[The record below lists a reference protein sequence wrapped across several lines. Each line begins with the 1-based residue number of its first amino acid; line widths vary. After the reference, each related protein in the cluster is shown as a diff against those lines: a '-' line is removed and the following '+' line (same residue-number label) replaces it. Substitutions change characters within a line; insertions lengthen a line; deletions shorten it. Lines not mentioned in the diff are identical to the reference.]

1 MLAFLIFNFSFLFLT
16 YFLNFRLVLTFLS
29 LSLFLWVFYF
39 PLDGGVSN
47 LSLVFSCDNLSYT
60 LVFLTL
66 WVLYLGVLARGRLKE
81 NKVHFFIFIFLVL
94 FLLFTLLVTFLCYDI
109 ILFYFAFEASLIPLL
124 IIIVGYGFQPEKL
137 RAGLYILFYTI
148 IGSLP
153 LLLGLILG
161 YFEIGG
167 SNFFFYSLL
176 FNELAGVYFFFIY
189 LAFFIKLP
197 GYLFHLWL
205 PKAHVEAPVFGS
217 MILAGVMLKIGG
229 YGIIRLIPLFVG
241 FISLYGD
248 LIISFFL
255 GGGVVISI
263 VCLVQR
269 DLKGLVAYS
278 SVGHIG
284 IFVGGLFSLSVY
296 GYIGSLVIMLAH
308 GFTSSGL
315 FSLVNIVYERFHSR
329 SLFMIRG
336 LLIIIPSLSFLW
348 FLFSISNIAA
358 PPFLNLLG
366 ELFLSF
372 GVVGVSSFFMLPLG
386 LIFFLA
392 GGYSLYFFSISQHG
406 KF

>member
-81 NKVHFFIFIFLVL
+81 NKVHFFIFLFLVL

-167 SNFFFYSLL
+167 SNFFFILY
-176 FNELAGVYFFFIY
+176 Y
-189 LAFFIKLP
+189 L
-197 GYLFHLWL
+197 
-205 PKAHVEAPVFGS
+205 
-217 MILAGVMLKIGG
+217 M
-229 YGIIRLIPLFVG
+229 
-241 FISLYGD
+241 
-248 LIISFFL
+248 
-255 GGGVVISI
+255 
-263 VCLVQR
+263 
-269 DLKGLVAYS
+269 
-278 SVGHIG
+278 
-284 IFVGGLFSLSVY
+284 
-296 GYIGSLVIMLAH
+296 
-308 GFTSSGL
+308 
-315 FSLVNIVYERFHSR
+315 N
-329 SLFMIRG
+329 
-336 LLIIIPSLSFLW
+336 
-348 FLFSISNIAA
+348 
-358 PPFLNLLG
+358 
-366 ELFLSF
+366 
-372 GVVGVSSFFMLPLG
+372 
-386 LIFFLA
+386 
-392 GGYSLYFFSISQHG
+392 
-406 KF
+406 